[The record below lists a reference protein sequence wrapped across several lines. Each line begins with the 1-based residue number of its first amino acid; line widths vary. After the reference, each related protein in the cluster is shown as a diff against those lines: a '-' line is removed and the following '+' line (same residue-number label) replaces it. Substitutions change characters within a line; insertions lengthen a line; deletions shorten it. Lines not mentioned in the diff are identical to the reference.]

1 MKKIFSLIV
10 SLLILSIC
18 FLGCE
23 SGHTNENASFNSSEN
38 GDIIINTADVSYF
51 DGVEAVYSIVRPAE
65 SKNNEATVAGLL
77 FKQFKAKLGISL
89 KNISDEN
96 DGTDKYEILIGA
108 TNRAESQQALD
119 HLKSKTGGRYNDYI
133 ICTIGKK
140 IVINAY
146 NAEVLSNA
154 ADYFLDNYVKSKG
167 VDGGIEF
174 CYAVQGDFEIIT
186 INGVNISEYI
196 FVKPQYNTSYLT
208 QLEMENLREHIYNK
222 TGYMLNIARENDEQS
237 EYEIIVGNP
246 ERDGVELILD
256 HDAYRIVVS
265 GKRVYLNGGSPHAT
279 AMAVS
284 EFAKSVAGDIKDFTV
299 NGSYSTSIGQY
310 DLETKLHYVWG
321 DEFDNG
327 ELDTEK
333 WLQRDENMQNQGL
346 NGKISVRSSDPNDVF
361 IKDGK
366 FYICA
371 REDEN
376 YYYGGLINTQ
386 NRMCFRFGYAE
397 VSAVVPH
404 GGGFWVAFWATNA
417 GLMSDRSDP
426 GTPPYYTPEYDI
438 MEMFGNSSYYAANM
452 HANPTDYGKSFG
464 LEHYSL
470 DVPQYVNAKK
480 YFCPDGGLLSQDFHT
495 YGLLWSEDRVGF
507 TCDGIEYFS
516 YDTTENEFDKDC
528 FNRHVNL
535 IFSLA
540 TGFANCPEG
549 KITDNPNDWQNT
561 NKLIADYINLYQCDD
576 GKSNLILGSTVE
588 M

>member
-146 NAEVLSNA
+146 NAETLSNA

-196 FVKPQYNTSYLT
+196 FVRS
-208 QLEMENLREHIYNK
+208 MS
-222 TGYMLNIARENDEQS
+222 MAIAPHSNPDLLCL
-237 EYEIIVGNP
+237 IIV
-246 ERDGVELILD
+246 
-256 HDAYRIVVS
+256 
-265 GKRVYLNGGSPHAT
+265 
-279 AMAVS
+279 
-284 EFAKSVAGDIKDFTV
+284 
-299 NGSYSTSIGQY
+299 
-310 DLETKLHYVWG
+310 
-321 DEFDNG
+321 
-327 ELDTEK
+327 
-333 WLQRDENMQNQGL
+333 
-346 NGKISVRSSDPNDVF
+346 
-361 IKDGK
+361 
-366 FYICA
+366 
-371 REDEN
+371 
-376 YYYGGLINTQ
+376 NT
-386 NRMCFRFGYAE
+386 
-397 VSAVVPH
+397 
-404 GGGFWVAFWATNA
+404 
-417 GLMSDRSDP
+417 
-426 GTPPYYTPEYDI
+426 
-438 MEMFGNSSYYAANM
+438 
-452 HANPTDYGKSFG
+452 
-464 LEHYSL
+464 
-470 DVPQYVNAKK
+470 
-480 YFCPDGGLLSQDFHT
+480 
-495 YGLLWSEDRVGF
+495 
-507 TCDGIEYFS
+507 
-516 YDTTENEFDKDC
+516 
-528 FNRHVNL
+528 
-535 IFSLA
+535 
-540 TGFANCPEG
+540 
-549 KITDNPNDWQNT
+549 
-561 NKLIADYINLYQCDD
+561 
-576 GKSNLILGSTVE
+576 
-588 M
+588 